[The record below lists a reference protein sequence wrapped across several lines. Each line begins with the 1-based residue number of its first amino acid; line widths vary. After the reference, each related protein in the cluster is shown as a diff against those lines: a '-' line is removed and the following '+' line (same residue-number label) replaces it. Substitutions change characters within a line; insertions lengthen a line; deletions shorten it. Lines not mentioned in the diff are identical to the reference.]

1 MSYSVIGL
9 AAQDQHLRTRIAAC
23 IAQEDPHGEGHPVA
37 RADAMQWQV
46 VASPGLGDA
55 YGYALSTSVS
65 DPGDDPAVI
74 TDGAL
79 LAAVAQFLPQ
89 AG

>member
-1 MSYSVIGL
+1 VSYSVIGL

-55 YGYALSTSVS
+55 YGYALSTSVP
-65 DPGDDPAVI
+65 DPGNDPAVI